1 MKSDDSRDEILDKLR
16 NDWLSD
22 VKANLEYVLE
32 AEVQQL
38 QDLLKQ
44 TQKGI
49 GDGEIDKS
57 LRKFTEKVEAEI
69 ENTEPES
76 EAESRIEWLEK
87 LKPVLSEINEQVDLP
102 QQDGRFASHADD
114 SGMIKLGKFLKRSAR
129 GFQRGANATANGI
142 RKVFGKPEKDAPV
155 WKQTIPLQFVVRI
168 HLLRLDM
175 WMREWS
181 NEIQKLK
188 TEVLMEADAWTLHSG
203 GLIIHEEPEGEEGG
217 KSETEIH
224 PQATPTRQD
233 LEVFFDKA
241 VQTLEDLR
249 SDQAQKLQEYI
260 QDVGDEIERAISLTG
275 TFERPVSEY
284 TKTKI
289 VHRQN
294 SIQTRR
300 QNDDKVWAEL
310 LDVLVH
316 RVYLSMDFMRLHET
330 VAARTGGF
338 SDSITEFFTDH
349 FESPAADLME
359 QLEEAIS
366 IFDESENRTMKEVRQ
381 LSSEH
386 QDKMI
391 GFVEQ
396 KIIDPL
402 GEFIEDAALG
412 TKFERFTSA
421 IPEWTHELPEK
432 ATLIEELDLTK
443 LPPEYEFE
451 QVDWQVLVERVISN
465 HLVKEFMPKEIK
477 AEQFLMKVMQSL
489 QEISQIIYTNLEIAD
504 EVKKSDEEEP
514 IQVAREGLERAKTK
528 LEELQ
533 KEVRGKRESLEGK
546 LQDKQHA
553 AFVKLTKLLEK
564 QDVSE
569 VRLAGAEYKAK
580 QAAVD
585 WKTKLQV
592 WWARISEKG
601 ELFGRFIWKKVKE
614 YTEAVRKFLG
624 FAEKEKLEGDKT
636 DLATFLS
643 ETDEQIAGL
652 PFIYRRLFDFNKEI
666 DERFYI
672 RKPEQFDRFK
682 KGYELWQN
690 NFPST
695 FAIVGEK
702 GSGKSLFIS
711 LLMEEVLTKHDVIEI
726 NFEDTIWT
734 VDKIT
739 EQISDAL
746 KLDEPESIED
756 LIAAIKRKKK
766 RVVII
771 LENIQNC
778 YIRNISGFE
787 AMEQLLL
794 LISETN
800 KEIMWVASATRYGW
814 LFLDKVLNI
823 ADYFT
828 HAVETDNLND
838 QQIEALILKRH
849 RASGYQLKFIPD
861 DSTKKSRNFRKLMDD
876 EEKTQKYLQD
886 RYFEKLAKLS
896 EGNSSIAMIFWI
908 RSIREYDDTH
918 FYINPFDFT
927 AINRIDELDSTE
939 LFALAAFVLHDSL
952 MPEHLAKVLNQ
963 PLRDSKLLV
972 SRLTS
977 RSILFKT
984 EHGYMLNHLIY
995 RQVVRVLKEANFIH

>member
-1 MKSDDSRDEILDKLR
+1 MKSDYSRDTILEQLR
-16 NDWLSD
+16 NEWLSE
-22 VKANLEYVLE
+22 VKAKLESGLE

-38 QDLLKQ
+38 QDLLQQ
-44 TQKGI
+44 TQSGI
-49 GDGEIDKS
+49 EADETEKA
-57 LRKFTEKVEAEI
+57 LRKFTEKVQADIEKAETDGKPD
-69 ENTEPES
+69 NNV
-76 EAESRIEWLEK
+76 EWLEN
-87 LKPVLSEINEQVDLP
+87 LKPVLSQIQEEVVLP
-102 QQDGRFASHADD
+102 QQESRFESQNDD
-114 SGMIKLGKFLKRSAR
+114 SGMTKFGKVFKRSAR
-129 GFQRGANATANGI
+129 GIQRGVNATSNGV
-142 RKVFGKPEKDAPV
+142 RKVFGGSEKKPPV

-168 HLLRLDM
+168 HVLRLDK
-175 WMREWS
+175 WMREWN

-188 TEVLMEADAWTLHSG
+188 AEVLMEADAWTLHSG
-203 GLIIHEEPEGEEGG
+203 GLITYEKKEGEGEKLVPG
-217 KSETEIH
+217 EPAEI
-224 PQATPTRQD
+224 TPTQKD
-233 LEVFFDKA
+233 LEIFFQEALQK
-241 VQTLEDLR
+241 LEQLK
-249 SDQAQKLQEYI
+249 SVNTQKLQEHL
-260 QDVGDEIERAISLTG
+260 QSVGDEIERAVSLTG

-300 QNDDKVWAEL
+300 QNDDKVWGEL
-310 LDVLVH
+310 LNVLVQ
-316 RVYLSMDFMRLHET
+316 RVLLSMKFMQLHEMMEE
-330 VAARTGGF
+330 RTGGF
-338 SDSITEFFTDH
+338 SEAITEFFEDH
-349 FESPAADLME
+349 IESPCKQLME

-366 IFDESENRTMKEVRQ
+366 IFDESEDRPLKQVRQ

-386 QDKMI
+386 QEKMI
-391 GFVEQ
+391 GF
-396 KIIDPL
+396 IDQQILEPL
-402 GEFIEDAALG
+402 GEFTEDAVLG

-421 IPEWTHELPEK
+421 IPEWTNEQPEK
-432 ATLIEELDLTK
+432 ATLIEKLDLTH
-443 LPPEYEFE
+443 LPPVYEFE
-451 QVDWQVLVERVISN
+451 QVDWQVLVQRVISN
-465 HLVKEFMPKEIK
+465 HMVKEFMPKEIK

-533 KEVRGKRESLEGK
+533 EDVREQRESLEGK
-546 LQDKQHA
+546 LQEKQHA
-553 AFVKLTKLLEK
+553 AFVKLAMLLEK

-601 ELFGRFIWKKVKE
+601 ELFGRFVWKKIKQ
-614 YTEAVRKFLG
+614 YSEAVRKFLG

-734 VDKIT
+734 ADEIM
-739 EQISDAL
+739 EQVSDAL
-746 KLDEPESIED
+746 KLDETESIED

-778 YIRNISGFE
+778 YVRNISGFE

-800 KEIMWVASATRYGW
+800 KEIMWIASTTRYGW

-828 HAVETDNLND
+828 HAVETDNLNA
-838 QQIEALILKRH
+838 QQIEELILKRH
-849 RASGYQLKFIPD
+849 RASGYQLKFLPD
-861 DSTKKSRNFRKLMDD
+861 DATKKSRNFRKLMDD
-876 EEKTQKYLQD
+876 EEKTQEYLQD

-908 RSIREYDDTH
+908 RSIREYDDSH
-918 FYINPFDFT
+918 FYIDPFDFT

>member
-1 MKSDDSRDEILDKLR
+1 MKSDESRDKILEQLR
-16 NDWLSD
+16 NDWLSKM
-22 VKANLEYVLE
+22 KANLEHMLE

-44 TQKGI
+44 TQSGI
-49 GDGEIDKS
+49 EAGEPEKS
-57 LRKFTEKVEAEI
+57 LRKFTGKVHAEI
-69 ENTEPES
+69 ENAEEES
-76 EAESRIEWLEK
+76 ESESKIDWLEN
-87 LKPVLSEINEQVDLP
+87 LKPVLSKIQEEIVLP
-102 QQDGRFASHADD
+102 QQESRFEAQADD
-114 SGMIKLGKFLKRSAR
+114 SGMIKLGKLFKRSAR
-129 GFQRGANATANGI
+129 GVQRGINTTVNGI
-142 RKVFGKPEKDAPV
+142 RKVFGKPEKTGPV
-155 WKQTIPLQFVVRI
+155 WKHTIPLHYVVRI
-168 HLLRLDM
+168 HVLSLDK
-175 WMREWS
+175 WVREWS
-181 NEIQKLK
+181 NEIQKLQA
-188 TEVLMEADAWTLHSG
+188 EVLLEADKWTLHSG
-203 GLIIHEEPEGEEGG
+203 GLIIHEQPEVEEGE
-217 KSETEIH
+217 KSNAENH
-224 PQATPTRQD
+224 PPVTPTQKD
-233 LEVFFDKA
+233 LEVFFDEALQKM
-241 VQTLEDLR
+241 EDIK
-249 SDQAQKLQEYI
+249 SAHSQKLQEYV
-260 QDVGDEIERAISLTG
+260 QDVSEEIERAISLTG

-300 QNDDKVWAEL
+300 RNDEKVWGEL
-310 LDVLVH
+310 LDVLVN
-316 RVYLSMDFMRLHET
+316 RMYLSMDFMQLHKAVGE
-330 VAARTGGF
+330 RTGGF
-338 SDSITEFFTDH
+338 SEAIAEFFTDH
-349 FESPAADLME
+349 FESPASELME

-366 IFDESENRTMKEVRQ
+366 IFDETENRTIKEVRK

-391 GFVEQ
+391 SFAEQ
-396 KIIDPL
+396 KIIEPL
-402 GEFIEDAALG
+402 GEYIEDAALG

-421 IPEWTHELPEK
+421 IPEWTNELPEK
-432 ATLIEELDLTK
+432 VTLIEELDLTK

-451 QVDWQVLVERVISN
+451 EVNWQILVERVISN

-477 AEQFLMKVMQSL
+477 AEQFLMKVMQNL

-533 KEVRGKRESLEGK
+533 QEVQEKRESLVGK
-546 LQDKQHA
+546 LQEKKRA

-592 WWARISEKG
+592 WWATISEKT
-601 ELFGRFIWKKVKE
+601 ELFGRFIWRKVKE

-624 FAEKEKLEGDKT
+624 FAEKEELEGDKT

-652 PFIYRRLFDFNKEI
+652 PFIYRRLFDFHKEI

-682 KGYELWQN
+682 KGYKLWQN

-702 GSGKSLFIS
+702 GSGKSLFVS
-711 LLMEEVLTKHDVIEI
+711 LLMDEVLTKHDVIEI
-726 NFEDTIWT
+726 NFEDTIWHA
-734 VDKIT
+734 DEIAGR
-739 EQISDAL
+739 ISDAL
-746 KLDEPESIED
+746 KLDDTESIED
-756 LIAAIKRKKK
+756 LIAAIKRKKN

-800 KEIMWVASATRYGW
+800 KEIMWIASSTRYGW

-838 QQIEALILKRH
+838 QQIEELILKRH

-876 EEKTQKYLQD
+876 EEKTQEYLQD

-952 MPEHLAKVLNQ
+952 LPEDLAKVLNQ

>member
-1 MKSDDSRDEILDKLR
+1 MKSDYSRDIILEQLRNEWLSEVKDKLESR
-16 NDWLSD
+16 
-22 VKANLEYVLE
+22 LE

-38 QDLLKQ
+38 QELLKQ
-44 TQKGI
+44 TQLGI
-49 GDGEIDKS
+49 EADEMEKS
-57 LRKFTEKVEAEI
+57 LREFTEKIQAGIENAEAEGK
-69 ENTEPES
+69 PDKKV
-76 EAESRIEWLEK
+76 EWLEN
-87 LKPVLSEINEQVDLP
+87 LKPVLSEIKEQVILP
-102 QQDGRFASHADD
+102 QQESRFEAQADD
-114 SGMIKLGKFLKRSAR
+114 SGMTKLRKFFKRSAR
-129 GFQRGANATANGI
+129 GMQRSINATANGV
-142 RKVFGKPEKDAPV
+142 RKIFGGSENKAPV
-155 WKQTIPLQFVVRI
+155 WKQTVPLQFVVRI
-168 HLLRLDM
+168 HLLRLDT
-175 WMREWS
+175 WVREWA

-188 TEVLMEADAWTLHSG
+188 AEVLMEADAWTLHSG
-203 GLIIHEEPEGEEGG
+203 GLITYEQKKAEGEGLEPG
-217 KSETEIH
+217 EPAEI
-224 PQATPTRQD
+224 TPTQKD
-233 LEVFFDKA
+233 LEVFFQEALQK
-241 VQTLEDLR
+241 LEQLK
-249 SDQAQKLQEYI
+249 SAHTQKLQE
-260 QDVGDEIERAISLTG
+260 QLQSVGNEIERAVSLTG

-294 SIQTRR
+294 SIHTRK
-300 QNDDKVWAEL
+300 QNDDKVWNEL
-310 LDVLVH
+310 LNVLVQ
-316 RVYLSMDFMRLHET
+316 RVFLSMKFMQFHEM
-330 VAARTGGF
+330 VEKRTGGF
-338 SDSITEFFTDH
+338 SEAITEFFEEH
-349 FESPAADLME
+349 IESPGEQLME

-366 IFDESENRTMKEVRQ
+366 IFDESKNRTLKQVRQ

-391 GFVEQ
+391 GFLDQ
-396 KIIDPL
+396 RILQPL
-402 GEFIEDAALG
+402 GELTEDAVLG

-421 IPEWTHELPEK
+421 IPEWTHEQPEK
-432 ATLIEELDLTK
+432 ATLIEKLDLTQ
-443 LPPEYEFE
+443 LPPVCEFE
-451 QVDWQVLVERVISN
+451 RVDWQVLVQRVISN
-465 HLVKEFMPKEIK
+465 HMVKEFMPKEIK
-477 AEQFLMKVMQSL
+477 AEQFLMKVMQNM

-504 EVKKSDEEEP
+504 EVKKSDEEKP
-514 IQVAREGLERAKTK
+514 IQVAREGLERAQIK
-528 LEELQ
+528 LEELL
-533 KEVRGKRESLEGK
+533 EDVREQRESLEGK
-546 LQDKQHA
+546 LQQKHHA
-553 AFVKLTKLLEK
+553 AFVKLAMLLEK

-592 WWARISEKG
+592 WWARIAEKG
-601 ELFGRFIWKKVKE
+601 ELFGRFVWKKVKQ
-614 YTEAVRKFLG
+614 YSEAVRKFLG

-652 PFIYRRLFDFNKEI
+652 PFIYRRLFDFNKEV

-682 KGYELWQN
+682 KGYELWRN
-690 NFPST
+690 NFPSS

-702 GSGKSLFIS
+702 GSGKSLFIA

-734 VDKIT
+734 ADEIT

-746 KLDEPESIED
+746 KLDDTEKIED

-766 RVVII
+766 RIVII

-778 YIRNISGFE
+778 YVRNISGFE

-800 KEIMWVASATRYGW
+800 KEIMWTASSTRYGW

-828 HAVETDNLND
+828 HTVETDSLNA
-838 QQIEALILKRH
+838 QQIEELILKRH
-849 RASGYQLKFIPD
+849 RASGYQLKFLPD
-861 DSTKKSRNFRKLMDD
+861 NATKKSRNFRKLMDN
-876 EEKTQKYLQD
+876 EEKTQEYLQD

-908 RSIREYDDTH
+908 RSIAEYDETH

-927 AINRIDELDSTE
+927 AINRIDELESTE

-952 MPEHLAKVLNQ
+952 IPEHLAKVLNQ

>member
-1 MKSDDSRDEILDKLR
+1 MKSDYSRDTILEQLR
-16 NDWLSD
+16 NEWLSE
-22 VKANLEYVLE
+22 VKAKLESGLE

-38 QDLLKQ
+38 QDLLQQ
-44 TQKGI
+44 TQSGI
-49 GDGEIDKS
+49 EADETEKA
-57 LRKFTEKVEAEI
+57 LRKFTEKVQADI
-69 ENTEPES
+69 EKEETEDKPDNK
-76 EAESRIEWLEK
+76 IEWLEN
-87 LKPVLSEINEQVDLP
+87 LKPVLSQIQEEVALP
-102 QQDGRFASHADD
+102 QQESRFEPRDDD
-114 SGMIKLGKFLKRSAR
+114 SGMTKFGKVFKRLAR
-129 GFQRGANATANGI
+129 GMQRGVNTTANGV
-142 RKVFGKPEKDAPV
+142 RKVFGGSEKKPPV

-168 HLLRLDM
+168 HLLRLDK
-175 WMREWS
+175 WAREWS
-181 NEIQKLK
+181 NEVQKLK
-188 TEVLMEADAWTLHSG
+188 AEVLMEADAWTLHSG
-203 GLIIHEEPEGEEGG
+203 GLITYEKKEGEGEESVPG
-217 KSETEIH
+217 EPAEI
-224 PQATPTRQD
+224 TPTQKD
-233 LEVFFDKA
+233 LEVFFQEALQK
-241 VQTLEDLR
+241 LEQLK
-249 SDQAQKLQEYI
+249 SVHSQKLQEHLEN
-260 QDVGDEIERAISLTG
+260 VGDEIERAVSLTG

-289 VHRQN
+289 VHWQN

-300 QNDDKVWAEL
+300 QNDDKVWGEL
-310 LDVLVH
+310 LNVLVQ
-316 RVYLSMDFMRLHET
+316 RVFLSMKFMQLHEMMEER
-330 VAARTGGF
+330 AGGF
-338 SDSITEFFTDH
+338 SEAIMEFFEDH
-349 FESPAADLME
+349 IESPGKQLME

-366 IFDESENRTMKEVRQ
+366 IFDESEDRPLKQVRQ

-386 QDKMI
+386 QEKMI
-391 GFVEQ
+391 GF
-396 KIIDPL
+396 IDQQILEPL
-402 GEFIEDAALG
+402 GEFTEDAVLG

-421 IPEWTHELPEK
+421 IPEWTNEQPEK
-432 ATLIEELDLTK
+432 ATLIEKLDLTH
-443 LPPEYEFE
+443 LPPVYEFE
-451 QVDWQVLVERVISN
+451 QVDWQVLVQRVISN
-465 HLVKEFMPKEIK
+465 HMVKEFMPKEIK

-533 KEVRGKRESLEGK
+533 EDVREQRESLEGK
-546 LQDKQHA
+546 LQEKQHV
-553 AFVKLTKLLEK
+553 AFVKLAMLLEK

-614 YTEAVRKFLG
+614 YSEAVRKFLG

-734 VDKIT
+734 ADEIT
-739 EQISDAL
+739 EQVSDAL
-746 KLDEPESIED
+746 KLDETQSIED

-778 YIRNISGFE
+778 YVRNISGFE

-800 KEIMWVASATRYGW
+800 KEIMWIASTTRYGW

-828 HAVETDNLND
+828 HAVETDNLNA
-838 QQIEALILKRH
+838 QQIEELILKRH
-849 RASGYQLKFIPD
+849 RASGYQLKFLPD
-861 DSTKKSRNFRKLMDD
+861 DATKKSRNFRKLMDD
-876 EEKTQKYLQD
+876 EEKTQEYLQD

-908 RSIREYDDTH
+908 RSIREYDDSH
-918 FYINPFDFT
+918 FYIDPFDFT

-984 EHGYMLNHLIY
+984 EHGHMLNHLIY
-995 RQVVRVLKEANFIH
+995 RQVVRVLKEANYIH